1 MVERRV
7 LSAFQAKWPG
17 ARQPAQLPA
26 TDLFWWPAKRCLTF
40 RLIKP
45 LEAAAPSRTRQDCTC
60 LKAAGRKGSALPA
73 ISFLLL
79 VGEGDPVVR
88 LKSGRSFGFD
98 NLCLS
103 AKVSVHSLSFGLPP
117 RLVDPLHP
125 RPNRTASP
133 GCAVL
138 FCILVCSLCVR

>member
-26 TDLFWWPAKRCLTF
+26 TDLLWWPAKRCLTF

-79 VGEGDPVVR
+79 VGEGDPMFPV
-88 LKSGRSFGFD
+88 
-98 NLCLS
+98 
-103 AKVSVHSLSFGLPP
+103 
-117 RLVDPLHP
+117 
-125 RPNRTASP
+125 
-133 GCAVL
+133 
-138 FCILVCSLCVR
+138 